1 MKKQK
6 IMKLF
11 LILLPILAVGLA
23 TAGDSVLTF
32 DPQTGATG
40 AYSYF
45 TPLEVSSFQMIT
57 PLAAIL
63 SLVSGILAA
72 VYMASKKT
80 GLLKGI
86 VGVSFCSAT
95 LAVLPILMPAEVKIV
110 PNVGLP
116 IFMTAQFILA
126 YVLMKAPQPQ
136 EDKKAPRLNRR

>member
-23 TAGDSVLTF
+23 TTGDSVMVF
-32 DPQTGATG
+32 DPQTGSTDY
-40 AYSYF
+40 YSYF
-45 TPLEVSSFQMIT
+45 TPLEVGSFQMIT
-57 PLAAIL
+57 PLAAVL

-72 VYMASKKT
+72 VYMVFKKN

-95 LAVLPILMPAEVKIV
+95 LAVLPILMPAEVKIM

-116 IFMTAQFILA
+116 IFMMAQLFLA
-126 YVLMKAPQPQ
+126 YILLKEPQVQ
-136 EDKKAPRLNRR
+136 EEKKAPRLDRR